1 MANEMRLVDA
11 AALEALFDERYD
23 HAFMQS
29 HTRPNI
35 AHWEGYSIGV
45 NWGRNTIADAPTVD
59 ARPVV
64 HGEWLDGYCIRGGI
78 KEYESIDCSN
88 CGDYFKIESHDRE
101 YWKNRFK
108 GCPFCGAEMDGGD
121 GE

>member
-1 MANEMRLVDA
+1 MANEKRLIDA
-11 AALEALFDERYD
+11 NALKALFDERYD

-59 ARPVV
+59 AVPVV
-64 HGEWLDGYCIRGGI
+64 HGRWLAVHDGWGC
-78 KEYESIDCSN
+78 CSN
-88 CGDYFKIESHDRE
+88 CSRMDEVHEKATHCR
-101 YWKNRFK
+101 
-108 GCPFCGAEMDGGD
+108 FCGAKMDGGNED
-121 GE
+121 G